1 MKLTCTTKDLL
12 KASTNAQRATKTKTT
27 LAALSHLLIRP
38 EEHGIDV
45 IGSDT
50 NCQIGFFCPADYDV
64 EPKSFLIPSE
74 MLVGLLK
81 QTSAETVAMETLPNK
96 VKITLDMAES
106 VISTLDP
113 QELPLFQGESIDEFD
128 IDAQVLA
135 KALKKVSF
143 NTLEDMHDYKSA
155 VHFMAGDG
163 KLDIAASNGKS
174 VAAISFVSSAKL
186 EILVPRRLALLVA
199 STLEQIQGNVTLAFG
214 ERLVWFSHPECQI
227 IGKFQE
233 GRFPPWKNAIPKEEM
248 KSCIVDRSA
257 LIGALRTCD
266 MFSTDVHFGVL
277 LDFGQ
282 NLTISSRAPNNTH
295 QDVIS
300 AIYPTPCEPMQIAIG
315 HKMLMT
321 ALTKLDGEKV
331 TLEFNSG
338 RVPLMI
344 REDNFLYLQQPLINQ

>member
-12 KASTNAQRATKTKTT
+12 KAATNAQRATKTKTT
-27 LAALSHLLIRP
+27 LVALSHLLIRP
-38 EEHGIDV
+38 NEHGIDV

-50 NCQIGFFCPADYDV
+50 NCQIGFFCPADYDS

-74 MLVGLLK
+74 ILVGLLK
-81 QTSAETVAMETLPNK
+81 QTSAETVAIETLPNK
-96 VKITLDMAES
+96 VKITLDMSES
-106 VISTLDP
+106 IVSTLDP
-113 QELPLFQGESIDEFD
+113 QELPLLSGDPFVFMD

-143 NTLEDMHDYKSA
+143 NTLEDIQDSKSA
-155 VHFMAGDG
+155 VHFMAGEG
-163 KLDIAASNGKS
+163 KLNIAASNGKS
-174 VAAISFVSSAKL
+174 VAAISFVSSAKF
-186 EILVPRRLALLVA
+186 EFLVPQRLALLAA
-199 STLEQIQGNVTLAFG
+199 STLDQLEGNATIEFG
-214 ERLVWFSHPECQI
+214 ERLVWFRHPECLI
-227 IGKFQE
+227 IGKLQE

-248 KSCIVDRSA
+248 KSCIVDRQSFISA
-257 LIGALRTCD
+257 LRVCD

-321 ALTKLDGEKV
+321 AISKLDGERV